1 MIYLL
6 AYFVCI
12 TFIYFF
18 LQESNDLVRSDPLIT
33 EKISEDDT
41 SGQSS
46 EAISNATAVG
56 KSLVFFFI
64 IMEMFIC
71 LLYLDESILSNNSNP
86 NVPCTPPSLAPGV
99 TPSSIDT
106 TSPDTFQKKEETQR
120 VTTTDIQ
127 PNSVQR
133 KFDYRRYNY

>member
-1 MIYLL
+1 L
-6 AYFVCI
+6 F
-12 TFIYFF
+12 
-18 LQESNDLVRSDPLIT
+18 QSDPSNIERIGEVAT
-33 EKISEDDT
+33 NVQT
-41 SGQSS
+41 S
-46 EAISNATAVG
+46 EAGSDASAVG

-64 IMEMFIC
+64 IMEIFIC

-106 TSPDTFQKKEETQR
+106 TLPDTFQKKEETQR